1 MKFRIISVGKIRE
14 PFYQEGIKEYTK
26 RLTPYTSIELVE
38 GLEEK
43 TNPRAGEKEIEKI
56 LQKEGEK
63 ILGLLGKDEILVIF
77 DIAGKPLGSEQLA
90 QYINYWNNS
99 GKNRI
104 NLVIGGSHGLSDQV
118 KKRADQSISFSSMTF
133 PHQMAVLILSEQLYR
148 GFKILKGEKYHK

>member
-77 DIAGKPLGSEQLA
+77 DLAGKPLDSEQLA
-90 QYINYWNNS
+90 QYISYWNNS

-118 KKRADQSISFSSMTF
+118 KKRADQVISFSSMTF